1 MELLDLVVF
10 NNRVRTWLVAL
21 LVGVATAVTIQ
32 LVKRLLL
39 HRLKPLTQRT
49 STRLDDGAMLAVEK
63 TNSFI
68 VALLSIYVGILVLK
82 VPLAVME
89 WISAV
94 AFTVLLLQVG
104 IWGDQLVRFWFAQ
117 EQDLALVEREN
128 ARRATTIN
136 AVSFVVRLV
145 LFSIL
150 ILVALDNIPG
160 VEITALL
167 AGLGVGGV
175 AVALA
180 VQNILGDLFAS
191 LSIALDKP
199 FVIGDFIE
207 VGQYKGTVEHIGLK
221 TTRVRSMFGEE
232 LIFANG
238 DLLESRIQNFRD
250 MQERRVSFQIGVTYE
265 TPPEKLRQIPAMV
278 TEIIEAQE
286 PIRFDR
292 VHFFNFGSYS
302 LDFEIVYFVLSP
314 DFKLYMDI
322 QQQINL
328 ALLEQFAEAGI
339 EFAFPTQT
347 LHLAG
352 APERSAV
359 RTEVVERGNGRKQAE
374 IGA

>member
-1 MELLDLVVF
+1 MDLLDLVVF
-10 NNRVRTWLVAL
+10 DNRVRTWLVAL
-21 LVGVATAVTIQ
+21 LVGVATAVTIH

-68 VALLSIYVGILVLK
+68 VALLSIYAGILVLN
-82 VPLAVME
+82 VPVVIME

-94 AFTVLLLQVG
+94 AFIVLLLQVG
-104 IWGDQLVRFWFAQ
+104 IWGDMLVRFWFTQ
-117 EQDLALVEREN
+117 EQNLALVEREN

-232 LIFANG
+232 LIFANS

-250 MQERRVSFQIGVTYE
+250 MQKRRVSFQIGVTYD
-265 TPPEKLRQIPAMV
+265 TPPEKLRQIPPLV
-278 TEIIEAQE
+278 TKIIDSQD
-286 PIRFDR
+286 PVRFDR
-292 VHFFNFGSYS
+292 VHFFNFGSFS

-314 DFKLYMDI
+314 DFNLYMDI

-359 RTEVVERGNGRKQAE
+359 RTEVVERGNGRS
-374 IGA
+374 

>member
-32 LVKRLLL
+32 LTKRLLL

-82 VPLAVME
+82 VPLAFME

-94 AFTVLLLQVG
+94 AFIGLLLQVG
-104 IWGDQLVRFWFAQ
+104 IWGDRLVRFWFAQ

-250 MQERRVSFQIGVTYE
+250 MQERRVSFQIGVTYD
-265 TPPEKLRQIPAMV
+265 TPPGKLRQIPAMV
-278 TEIIEAQE
+278 TEIIESQE

-328 ALLEQFAEAGI
+328 AMLEQFAAAGI

-359 RTEVVERGNGRKQAE
+359 RTEVVERGNGRNQVE
-374 IGA
+374 IGD